1 MRVIVAIP
9 TTNRPS
15 IVVPAVR
22 DIARQSRLPD
32 MVVVAVARAGD
43 IDPKAVSEL
52 PFPVCIVESERG
64 ATFQRNAA
72 LAMLHPDDCMLFLD
86 DDFIMAADF
95 LANLERIIAGNPEVA
110 MVTGTV
116 LADGIK
122 GPGLEYGYALSL
134 LPDQERPAPDA
145 GIREV
150 YNCYGCNMALR
161 ARPLVEHGIRFDTR
175 LKLYSWLEDVDFS
188 RQMAAHGR
196 IVKAAALRGVHLGTK
211 TGRTS
216 GLRFGYSQIANPLY
230 LNAKGTMLRSRAFN
244 MMFRNLSSNLVRSL
258 YPEPGIDRVGRLKG
272 NARAIAD
279 LLRGRL
285 QPENVTKFE

>member
-9 TTNRPS
+9 TTNRPA
-15 IVVPAVR
+15 IVVPTVR

-32 MVVVAVARAGD
+32 LVVVVVAGPGD
-43 IDPKAVSEL
+43 IDARAVSDL

-72 LAMLHPDDCMLFLD
+72 LDMLHTDDAMLFLD
-86 DDFIMAADF
+86 DDFVMAPDF
-95 LANLERIIAGNPEVA
+95 LANLEQLFNQNPDIA

-122 GPGLEYGYALSL
+122 GPGLDHAYATALLS
-134 LPDQERPAPDA
+134 EPANQRA
-145 GIREV
+145 GAGLAEV

-161 ARPLVEHGIRFDTR
+161 ARGLVEGHIRFDTR

-196 IVKAAALRGVHLGTK
+196 IVKAEALRGVHLGTK
-211 TGRTS
+211 TGRSS
-216 GLRFGYSQIANPLY
+216 GLRLGYSQIANPLY
-230 LNAKGTMLRSRAFN
+230 LNAKGTMIWQRAYN
-244 MMFRNLSSNLVRSL
+244 MMFRNFSSNLVRSL
-258 YPEPGIDRVGRLKG
+258 YPEPEIDRFGRLRG
-272 NARAIAD
+272 NLRAIAD

-285 QPENVTKFE
+285 KPENVTTFE

>member
-9 TTNRPS
+9 TTGRPA
-15 IVVPAVR
+15 IVVPAIR
-22 DIARQSRLPD
+22 DMARQTRLPD
-32 MVVVAVARAGD
+32 MVVVVVAGPGD
-43 IDPKAVSEL
+43 IDAGQVADL
-52 PFPVCIVESERG
+52 PFPVCVIESERG

-72 LAMLHPDDCMLFLD
+72 LDMLHPEDCMLFLD
-86 DDFIMAADF
+86 DDFVMAPDF
-95 LANLERIIAGNPEVA
+95 LANLDRLIAENPDVT

-122 GPGLEYGYALSL
+122 GPGLSHDYAQEVLADQSL
-134 LPDQERPAPDA
+134 LLQGPELRD
-145 GIREV
+145 V

-161 ARPLVEHGIRFDTR
+161 ARPLVENRIRFDTR

-230 LNAKGTMLRSRAFN
+230 LNAKGTMIWPRAFR
-244 MMFRNLSSNLVRSL
+244 MMLRNFSSNLLRSF
-258 YPEPGIDRVGRLKG
+258 YPEPEIDRWGRLKG
-272 NARAIAD
+272 NFRAIAD
-279 LLRGRL
+279 LIRGRL
-285 QPENVTKFE
+285 KPENVTTFE

>member
-9 TTNRPS
+9 TTGRPS
-15 IVVPAVR
+15 IVVPTIL
-22 DIARQSRLPD
+22 DIARQTRRPD
-32 MVVVAVARAGD
+32 LVVVVAAGPGD
-43 IDPKAVSEL
+43 IDAAAVAGL
-52 PFPVCIVESERG
+52 PFPVSVIESERG

-72 LAMLHPDDCMLFLD
+72 LDLLHPDDCMLFLD
-86 DDFIMAADF
+86 DDFIMAPDF
-95 LANLERIIAGNPEVA
+95 LANLERIITDQADVA

-122 GPGLEYGYALSL
+122 GPGLSHDYAQRLLS
-134 LPDQERPAPDA
+134 DQSAAPEAADLA
-145 GIREV
+145 EV

-161 ARPLVEHGIRFDTR
+161 AAPLVAHGIRFDTR

-196 IVKAAALRGVHLGTK
+196 IVKAASLRGVHLGTK

-230 LNAKGTMLRSRAFN
+230 LIAKGTMLRSRALRL
-244 MMFRNLSSNLVRSL
+244 MFGNVTSNVARSV
-258 YPEPGIDRVGRLKG
+258 YPEPGIDRWGRLKG
-272 NARAIAD
+272 NLRAITD

-285 QPENVTKFE
+285 KPENVTTFE